1 MRDTQPYKQGIRYG
15 WCAWALAL
23 LTACGGGGGGTDRAS
38 GTPPPSDNTGAVNT
52 APREARSATD
62 DTIWPPPVDT
72 GPRCDAQPLVG
83 AGQTYNVGPGQ
94 AYTELH
100 QLPWNAMAAGDVV
113 NVFHR
118 PQPYAARI
126 GLRVQATADRPF
138 YLHGVAD
145 PTTCER
151 PVLTGEGARP
161 SDDQQANRFGAP
173 LEGLGLVAITRGPT
187 DVEETHRASWIVI
200 ENLRFQNVGADYRYR
215 RYDGS
220 LQAYN
225 AFSAAI
231 YAVRV
236 AHLTV
241 RNCEFVRTAI
251 GVFTNSRGQHALD
264 HSADVRLIR
273 NRFEANGH
281 VGSDTIH
288 STYVQARRALYEGND
303 MPQLR
308 PGARGST
315 LKDRSSATVV
325 RFNRI
330 VANARALDL
339 VETEEEYVAAVQ
351 RDPLYAHAWVYGNL
365 IVNDFDQPNGA
376 SVNMVHFG
384 YDNTAERAR
393 TGTLHYYGNTL
404 VLAGPQSKAW
414 YAQVF
419 QLSRTSPAPEVRAW
433 NNLFANLGTVEFRFL
448 GESGRLELVGAN
460 TAPPGWVAVYPGNPG
475 TVSTAGGVLLLVADP
490 GFASGYRLQADSVAR
505 GAAVAYTPG
514 WPVGVTAANL
524 TLSHMFDAQAGL
536 VTRPAAQHLGAFE

>member
-1 MRDTQPYKQGIRYG
+1 MS
-15 WCAWALAL
+15 AWALAL
-23 LTACGGGGGGTDRAS
+23 LTACGGGGGSDSGSAPPTDNS
-38 GTPPPSDNTGAVNT
+38 GTVSTE
-52 APREARSATD
+52 PREARSATD
-62 DTIWPPPVDT
+62 DSIWPPPVDA

-83 AGQTYNVGPGQ
+83 RGQTYNVGPGQ
-94 AYTELH
+94 PYTELH

-113 NVFHR
+113 NVFYR
-118 PQPYAARI
+118 PQAYAARI
-126 GLRVQATADRPF
+126 GLRVEATAERPF

-145 PTTCER
+145 PATCLR
-151 PVLTGEGARP
+151 PMLTGDGARP
-161 SDDQQANRFGAP
+161 SDDQQANRFGAAV
-173 LEGLGLVAITRGPT
+173 EGLGLVAIMRGPS
-187 DVEETHRASWIVI
+187 DDEMRHRAAWIVI

-215 RYDGS
+215 SYDGA

-225 AFSAAI
+225 PFSAAI

-241 RNCEFVRTAI
+241 RNCEFVRTAM
-251 GVFTNSRGQHALD
+251 GVFTNSRGYHALD

-339 VETEEEYVAAVQ
+339 VETEEDEAAVQ
-351 RDPLYAHAWVYGNL
+351 ADPLYPHAWVYGNL

-384 YDNTAERAR
+384 HDNTAERGR
-393 TGTLHYYGNTL
+393 TGTLYYYGNTL

-419 QLSRTSPAPEVRAW
+419 QLSRSRPDALARAW
-433 NNLFANLGTVEFRFL
+433 SNVFANLGTVEFRFM
-448 GESGRLELVGAN
+448 GEAGRLELVGAN
-460 TAPPGWVAVYPGNPG
+460 TAPPDWVAVYPGNPG
-475 TVSTAGGVLLLVADP
+475 TVGTAGGQLLLVANP
-490 GFASGYRLQADSVAR
+490 GFTPDYHLLDDSVAR
-505 GAAVAYTPG
+505 GAAVPYNPG
-514 WPVGVTAANL
+514 WPAGATAANL
-524 TLSHMFDAQAGL
+524 TLSHMFNAQTGL
-536 VTRPAAQHLGAFE
+536 VARPTARNLGAFE